1 MIILPKNS
9 ILQWMQ
15 QQERELTLIR
25 HRLHHEPELG
35 HAEYKTTHLIRER
48 LEAYGAELLPCRCDT
63 GVVALVHGA
72 ADGPLLALRGYRRA
86 ANHRKY
92 SAAFRLRQRRRLTR
106 LRT

>member
-63 GVVALVHGA
+63 GVVA
-72 ADGPLLALRGYRRA
+72 P
-86 ANHRKY
+86 
-92 SAAFRLRQRRRLTR
+92 
-106 LRT
+106 